1 MRFFCTSLKSCNA
14 DHCGYL
20 SGRPGSVRRFP
31 HRMSSEA
38 QKVACFLAPLKQN
51 PSPAALLCEADVLVF
66 IDLDDPAAAC
76 VEDLPEDVVH
86 VRALGRVMRFG
97 LLEASVR
104 GGLPTVRRSISR
116 PSSCRP
122 PPIRVGANARRARRR
137 DGRTRRTPARM
148 QRSDRTPRRRG
159 RIVHSTLPKVP
170 SVPFSSLL
178 RSGEANRTFCGPSP
192 PVRRKGPPRRS
203 RPSGTRRRCA
213 SRPLIRI
220 A

>member
-1 MRFFCTSLKSCNA
+1 MQCRSLRIPFRSTRIRSTVSTPDVERGPEGSMLPCPAEAKPLARSA
-14 DHCGYL
+14 SL
-20 SGRPGSVRRFP
+20 RGR
-31 HRMSSEA
+31 
-38 QKVACFLAPLKQN
+38 CFG
-51 PSPAALLCEADVLVF
+51 F

-137 DGRTRRTPARM
+137 DGRMRRTPARM
-148 QRSDRTPRRRG
+148 RRSDRTPRRRG
-159 RIVHSTLPKVP
+159 RIVHLTLPKVP

-192 PVRRKGPPRRS
+192 PVRRKALPRPS

-220 A
+220 T